1 MHPRRPV
8 FGLRRVVFYALF
20 CYFVGNKLQNHERM
34 KQKEHYSE
42 ALAYLRD
49 YCLHHGRA
57 MHFSHGDIFE
67 AEGAAA
73 RRFGYIESGSFHYLV
88 RNYEGGE
95 STVETVAAGNL
106 VGCYSYCL
114 DGDAAPVTIRAD
126 KSCTV
131 YIVDGADLD
140 EHYRQSQAAER
151 MGRDFI
157 AYRLE
162 QVKSR
167 INNFYFK
174 NNQRA

>member
-1 MHPRRPV
+1 
-8 FGLRRVVFYALF
+8 
-20 CYFVGNKLQNHERM
+20 M

-49 YCLHHGRA
+49 YCLHHSRA

-73 RRFGYIESGSFHYLV
+73 RLFGYIESGSFHYLV

-95 STVETVAAGNL
+95 SMVETVAAGDL
-106 VGCYSYCL
+106 VGCYPYCL
-114 DGDAAPVTIRAD
+114 DGDAAPTSLVAVVP
-126 KSCTV
+126 SAV
-131 YIVDGADLD
+131 YVVDGADLD

-151 MGRDFI
+151 MGRDYM
-157 AYRLE
+157 AYRLK

-167 INNFYFK
+167 IIARYQQKGGIRVTDF
-174 NNQRA
+174 

>member
-1 MHPRRPV
+1 M
-8 FGLRRVVFYALF
+8 
-20 CYFVGNKLQNHERM
+20 QNYERM
-34 KQKEHYSE
+34 KQKTHYSE

-57 MHFSHGDIFE
+57 MHFSHGDIYE
-67 AEGAAA
+67 TEGAAA
-73 RRFGYIESGSFHYLV
+73 RLFGYIESGSFRYLV

-106 VGCYSYCL
+106 VGCYPYCL

-131 YIVDGADLD
+131 YVVDGADLD

-151 MGRDFI
+151 MGRDYM

-162 QVKSR
+162 QVKSQIYSHYCEKGVR
-167 INNFYFK
+167 DV
-174 NNQRA
+174 

>member
-1 MHPRRPV
+1 
-8 FGLRRVVFYALF
+8 
-20 CYFVGNKLQNHERM
+20 M
-34 KQKEHYSE
+34 KQKTHYSE

-49 YCLHHGRA
+49 YCLRHGRL

-73 RRFGYIESGSFHYLV
+73 SRFGYIESGSFHYLV
-88 RNYEGGE
+88 RNYEGDE
-95 STVETVAAGNL
+95 STVETVTAGDL
-106 VGCYSYCL
+106 VGCYPYCL

-126 KSCTV
+126 KPATV
-131 YIVDGADLD
+131 YVVDGADLN

-151 MGRDFI
+151 IGRDYM

-167 INNFYFK
+167 IITRYK
-174 NNQRA
+174 QKGGKGETDI

>member
-1 MHPRRPV
+1 
-8 FGLRRVVFYALF
+8 
-20 CYFVGNKLQNHERM
+20 M
-34 KQKEHYSE
+34 KQKTHYSE

-49 YCLHHGRA
+49 YCLRHGRL

-73 RRFGYIESGSFHYLV
+73 SRFGYIESGSFHYLV
-88 RNYEGGE
+88 RNYEGDE
-95 STVETVAAGNL
+95 STVETVTAGDL
-106 VGCYSYCL
+106 VGCYPYCL

-131 YIVDGADLD
+131 YVVDGADLN

-151 MGRDFI
+151 MGRDYM

-162 QVKSR
+162 QVKSQIYSHYCEKGVR
-167 INNFYFK
+167 DV
-174 NNQRA
+174 